1 MVQGTAA
8 GRLPGELTVDELAAA
23 VGMTVRNVRAYAGR
37 GLIAAPRL
45 VGRTGYY
52 QPEHVARLTLVREML
67 AQGFT
72 LAAVERTL
80 ATAPADASPSMLAL
94 QRALLT
100 PYLEEEPEEFGVD
113 ELAAQAGMPLTDE
126 EVAALVELGL
136 LEPLPSGTPGG
147 PGQRVRALQPSLLRA
162 GLQVV
167 RLGVPVLEAA
177 RAQAEVARAAG
188 EAATVYVRLFRDT
201 VWRAF
206 ADRGMPDDEWAVV
219 QAAVERVQ
227 PVAAQ
232 ALLAAFRRAM
242 AQAVEEAL
250 GAEVAALSGQR
261 ARVAAGAAQC
271 AKWRTPVR

>member
-1 MVQGTAA
+1 MPASQPPH
-8 GRLPGELTVDELAAA
+8 GRLQGELTVDELAAA

-37 GLIAAPRL
+37 GLLPAPRL
-45 VGRTGYY
+45 VGRTGFY

-100 PYLEEEPEEFGVD
+100 PYLAEEPEELTLD
-113 ELAAQAGMPLTDE
+113 ELEAQAGVSLSE
-126 EVAALVELGL
+126 AELGEL
-136 LEPLPSGTPGG
+136 AQLGVLEPMGDMLVPTASSGAAGRARR
-147 PGQRVRALQPSLLRA
+147 RVRALEPSLLRA

-167 RLGVPVLEAA
+167 RLGVPIPDVVRVQREVTRAA
-177 RAQAEVARAAG
+177 SEVAA
-188 EAATVYVRLFRDT
+188 VYVRTFRDT
-201 VWRAF
+201 VWRTF
-206 ADRGMPDDEWAVV
+206 VSRGMREEDWEVV
-219 QAAVERVQ
+219 QSAVERVQ

-250 GAEVAALSGQR
+250 GAEVAAL
-261 ARVAAGAAQC
+261 VAARA
-271 AKWRTPVR
+271 